1 MATLEDSDAKLFY
14 KINNELIY
22 FANSRFKLINNFP
35 RPEKE
40 TWEEE
45 DIQKIVEKIYSE
57 PKIIVSFCSEN
68 PAMLNKEEIEVAKS
82 CKVFVRSKFLVFSH
96 NSKTIFFSSEKE
108 PKAYEVYGLYNEI
121 LELVPFEPIMIE
133 AIIISFKGKITYTGS
148 FRLYNMSFG
157 GGYKRGLKLDFEKS
171 VLKFGIISSLDKPIE
186 EKKQS
191 DEEMLRFYLKNKQ
204 NKEEYRREINELL
217 RRTPQLNNIYYN
229 EIGKSY
235 VKQTRAILS
244 DISIKDGWFAI
255 VNSQIVASG
264 KTKDEVS
271 ERLRDVL
278 PDNKISSAYIFEYKG
293 DKNERKM

>member
-35 RPEKE
+35 RPEKG
-40 TWEEE
+40 TWEKE
-45 DIQKIVEKIYSE
+45 DIQKIVERIYSE

-82 CKVFVRSKFLVFSH
+82 WKVFVKGKFLVFSN

-108 PKAYEVYGLYNEI
+108 PKAYEVHGLYDEI
-121 LELVPFEPIMIE
+121 LDIVPFEPIMIE

-171 VLKFGIISSLDKPIE
+171 KLKFGIISSLDNLIE

-191 DEEMLRFYLKNKQ
+191 DEETLRFYLKNKQ
-204 NKEEYRREINELL
+204 NRDEYWSEINELL
-217 RRTPQLNNIYYN
+217 INNPSLKNIYNN

-235 VKQTRAILS
+235 VKQIKAIFS
-244 DISIKDGWFAI
+244 DISVKNGWFAI

-264 KTKDEVS
+264 KTKDEVI
-271 ERLRDVL
+271 ERLKDVL
-278 PDNKISSAYIFEYKG
+278 PDDKISSAYIFEYNG
-293 DKNERKM
+293 DEK

>member
-22 FANSRFKLINNFP
+22 FANSRFKLVDNFP
-35 RPEKE
+35 RPEKG
-40 TWEEE
+40 TWEEK
-45 DIQKIVEKIYSE
+45 DIQKIVERIYSE

-68 PAMLNKEEIEVAKS
+68 PAMLNKEEIEVVKS
-82 CKVFVRSKFLVFSH
+82 WKVFVKGKFLVFPN

-108 PKAYEVYGLYNEI
+108 QKAYEVYGLYDEI

-148 FRLYNMSFG
+148 FRMYPMSFG
-157 GGYKRGLKLDFEKS
+157 GGYKRGLKVDFEKS

-186 EKKQS
+186 EKRQS
-191 DEEMLRFYLKNKQ
+191 DEETLRFYLKNKQ
-204 NKEEYRREINELL
+204 NREEYWSEINELL
-217 RRTPQLNNIYYN
+217 RKTPKLNNIYHN

-235 VKQTRAILS
+235 VKQTKGIFTYIGLKS
-244 DISIKDGWFAI
+244 GWFAI

-264 KTKDEVS
+264 KTKDELS

-278 PDNKISSAYIFEYKG
+278 PDDKISSAYIFEYKWEEK
-293 DKNERKM
+293 DND